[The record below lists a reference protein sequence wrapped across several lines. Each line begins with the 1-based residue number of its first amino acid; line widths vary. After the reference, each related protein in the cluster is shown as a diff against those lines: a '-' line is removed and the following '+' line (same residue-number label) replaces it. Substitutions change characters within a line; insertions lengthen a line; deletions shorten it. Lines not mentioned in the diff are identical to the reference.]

1 MDLFGNIF
9 VIKLIG
15 IFSSIGDYELFVINQ
30 KLITQMNSQKAFV
43 ELEQLKF
50 DELLKLISNISVVIH
65 TMKTLSTHL
74 AELLSFFFEPKNEC
88 KRLSDVSHTRSRMTF
103 IQLSEKASQIRI
115 KSCVNWFF
123 IYMCQTLASRF
134 ILILFWYVDWVTGL
148 TLYDSVVSHVVA
160 SSQVIRE
167 FNWDSLPNVIREH
180 LRDLSLKSFAG
191 FDISLPRIASSDGW
205 NVCGLCRYQCCWL
218 TEEFQMKIM

>member
-30 KLITQMNSQKAFV
+30 KLITEMNSQKAFV

-74 AELLSFFFEPKNEC
+74 
-88 KRLSDVSHTRSRMTF
+88 
-103 IQLSEKASQIRI
+103 
-115 KSCVNWFF
+115 
-123 IYMCQTLASRF
+123 
-134 ILILFWYVDWVTGL
+134 
-148 TLYDSVVSHVVA
+148 
-160 SSQVIRE
+160 
-167 FNWDSLPNVIREH
+167 
-180 LRDLSLKSFAG
+180 
-191 FDISLPRIASSDGW
+191 
-205 NVCGLCRYQCCWL
+205 
-218 TEEFQMKIM
+218 